1 MRELSVPAN
10 IPPIVSGNVTD
21 HIEELVARNP
31 HFPSLSVQTD
41 EQWNIVTAEAFR
53 SQVRS
58 VAKGLIAEGLA
69 AGERVAILSRTRYEW
84 TVADYAI
91 WYAGCITVPIYET
104 SSPEQVEWIISDAN
118 VVATFFEAERTTH
131 AFTPIA
137 AKVPHM
143 TRSYIFG
150 NDVLA
155 ELSSKGMRISD
166 DELTARRT
174 SAKPSD
180 PATLIYTSGTTGQP
194 KGCIITHGNMMAEVD
209 TLVKGIPEVFDVP
222 DASTLIFLPLAHVFG
237 RLIQVAMLRGE
248 VTIGHCPNPA
258 ALLKD
263 LSSFKPTFL
272 LAVPRVFEKVFN
284 GSAAKAHEASPVKG
298 KIFDSAAKVAI
309 AYSEALDHGHMSKGL
324 ALKHGLFDKLVY
336 SKIRHAMGG
345 RVTHAISGGA
355 ALGSRLGHF
364 YRGLGLIILEGYGLT
379 ESTAGSTLNLPSSLK
394 IGSVG
399 RPLPGTGVRIEPDG
413 EILLKGPHIFA
424 GYWNNEAA
432 TAQEMTSDGWF
443 RTGDIGEID
452 GDGFLRI
459 TGRKKEII
467 VTAGGK
473 NVAPAVLE
481 DRLRAN
487 PVISQCVVVGD
498 NKPYIGALITLD
510 QDALP
515 QILSAN
521 NIEAAPMS
529 QLAANPDVRAL
540 VQKAVN
546 SANEAVSNSEAIKKF
561 SILLEDFTIDN
572 GYLTP
577 KMTIRRHLIVQDFA
591 KDIEALYS

>member
-1 MRELSVPAN
+1 
-10 IPPIVSGNVTD
+10 
-21 HIEELVARNP
+21 
-31 HFPSLSVQTD
+31 
-41 EQWNIVTAEAFR
+41 
-53 SQVRS
+53 
-58 VAKGLIAEGLA
+58 
-69 AGERVAILSRTRYEW
+69 
-84 TVADYAI
+84 
-91 WYAGCITVPIYET
+91 
-104 SSPEQVEWIISDAN
+104 
-118 VVATFFEAERTTH
+118 
-131 AFTPIA
+131 
-137 AKVPHM
+137 
-143 TRSYIFG
+143 
-150 NDVLA
+150 
-155 ELSSKGMRISD
+155 
-166 DELTARRT
+166 
-174 SAKPSD
+174 
-180 PATLIYTSGTTGQP
+180 
-194 KGCIITHGNMMAEVD
+194 
-209 TLVKGIPEVFDVP
+209 
-222 DASTLIFLPLAHVFG
+222 
-237 RLIQVAMLRGE
+237 
-248 VTIGHCPNPA
+248 
-258 ALLKD
+258 
-263 LSSFKPTFL
+263 
-272 LAVPRVFEKVFN
+272 
-284 GSAAKAHEASPVKG
+284 
-298 KIFDSAAKVAI
+298 
-309 AYSEALDHGHMSKGL
+309 
-324 ALKHGLFDKLVY
+324 
-336 SKIRHAMGG
+336 
-345 RVTHAISGGA
+345 
-355 ALGSRLGHF
+355 
-364 YRGLGLIILEGYGLT
+364 
-379 ESTAGSTLNLPSSLK
+379 LNLPSSLK